1 MKFLLKICILLS
13 FPLIFSCVTND
24 KAEINSATFYEN
36 TISSLYKYL
45 DDNEYQ
51 KILVRSEM
59 LLNEEELIPEFRSSL
74 LDYNEKARS
83 GLLGIFTQ
91 SVENH
96 NYNTAAAYLN
106 SLSAAGLETGYNLS
120 ELYVKQT
127 VLYLEGREKSRGLI
141 YFLDR
146 IINKQQK
153 AELDAE
159 QFNLIFETALAQK
172 NKAVLNFLIN
182 NYPGLAGELEEAV
195 SILDEKPKPFE
206 MLKGTATIWVNRGI
220 RIESGVG
227 YPDRVIGSGFFIDK
241 SGYLMTNYHVIASEV
256 DPEYEGYSRL
266 YIKTDN
272 SDIRIPAEVIG
283 YDSSLDLAL
292 LKTSYEPEFI
302 FNFSK
307 TRSFTPGEKIYAI
320 GSPGGLE
327 KTITSGIISA
337 SGDRRLLPIG
347 DTIQVDVP
355 INAGNSGGPV
365 VDENGDLVGI
375 VFAGIEQFEG
385 VNFIIPSRWV
395 VHALPYLFDGGK
407 MKKSW
412 IGTAVYESHETGSEN
427 LDILYID
434 PSSSLSGWRL
444 ETGDRIVS
452 IDGIPVNRIAD
463 AQEILI
469 SKQPGSIIRL
479 DVKSGTVQKQIIVL
493 TDERPDIPLAD
504 AIHGEEPYSIIPA
517 LFGMQISEG
526 DSGFISKEYI
536 INEVYPGMPA
546 DETGLSIND
555 PFSISS
561 WYYDDE
567 NEIILMNLK
576 IKKRKAG
583 FLETVIQL
591 GSYLDIN
598 RIL

>member
-1 MKFLLKICILLS
+1 MKFLLRICILVS
-13 FPLIFSCVTND
+13 FTSIFSCVTDDNT
-24 KAEINSATFYEN
+24 EINSATFYEN
-36 TISSLYKYL
+36 TKSQLNDYMA
-45 DDNEYQ
+45 DNKYQ
-51 KILVRSEM
+51 KTLVRSEI
-59 LLNEEELIPEFRSSL
+59 LLNEDGLIPEFRNSL
-74 LDYNEKARS
+74 LDYNEKARN
-83 GLLGIFTQ
+83 GLLKSFGQ
-91 SVENH
+91 AVET
-96 NYNTAAAYLN
+96 YDYDTAAAYLS
-106 SLSAAGLETGYNLS
+106 SLNAAGVETGDNVS

-127 VLYLEGREKSRGLI
+127 VLYLEGSEKSRGLI

-146 IINKQQK
+146 IINR
-153 AELDAE
+153 ELETKLSDE
-159 QFNLIFETALAQK
+159 QLNLIFNTALEQK
-172 NKAVLNFLIN
+172 NKAVLDFLVTD
-182 NYPGLAGELEEAV
+182 YPELSVDLKEAV

-241 SGYLMTNYHVIASEV
+241 SGYLITNYHVIASEV

-283 YDSSLDLAL
+283 YDPSLDLAL

-307 TRSFTPGEKIYAI
+307 TRSFTPGEKIFAI

-412 IGTAVYESHETGSEN
+412 IGTAVYESHETGAEN

-434 PSSSLSGWRL
+434 PSSSISGWRL
-444 ETGDRIVS
+444 NPGDRIIS
-452 IDGIPVNRIAD
+452 IDGTPVNRIAD

-469 SKQPGSIIRL
+469 SKKPGSIIKL
-479 DVKSGTVQKQIIVL
+479 EVLSGEDRKQILVL

-598 RIL
+598 RVL